1 MSGSRRQGLSL
12 LVIAMTGAVAPFKV
26 VPVARHGGLLGKL
39 GCMGSFWVVPITR
52 HGRLGTGADFSELF
66 PMDLRG
72 LGTGAVFWRFVPHD
86 FRCTNGYLGTGESFR

>member
-1 MSGSRRQGLSL
+1 MEGYCEALPSGG
-12 LVIAMTGAVAPFKV
+12 VVPFMV
-26 VPVARHGGLLGKL
+26 GPVARHE
-39 GCMGSFWVVPITR
+39 
-52 HGRLGTGADFSELF
+52 RLGTGADFSELF